1 MGLSN
6 GAKKARNYSSIIT
19 QNQGGGDKKAGF
31 PYQIGRESWTSIFLN
46 TCDPASFTLNRT
58 CCSLKDYNKTL
69 VFATPSRPLGLRT
82 GSGYGYPNSYML
94 RGAR

>member
-31 PYQIGRESWTSIFLN
+31 PYQIGRESWTSMFLN
-46 TCDPASFTLNRT
+46 TCDPASFTLTRT
-58 CCSLKDYNKTL
+58 CCSLDGYNKNPNLKL
-69 VFATPSRPLGLRT
+69 VNASRPLGLRT

-94 RGAR
+94 R